1 MEKDRFSWLTP
12 ETLRQAAGEGAFA
25 RGAEYHA
32 LGQVLSLAEYDGA
45 IAAVVQGARAY
56 RVLLR
61 GGARGIAGRCNCPIG
76 DRGAFCK
83 HCVAAGLGFLEKQS
97 RPESRQEVVLADAAI
112 HLRLRSRDELVELL
126 LAEALESPRLRERL
140 LLDAANRTGKPIE
153 TRAYLR
159 AVELA
164 LSEAL
169 WSEGDE
175 AAPIYLIELK
185 TSLDCLVDAA
195 RWDDLHAIVPHALAL
210 LAISNGL
217 PPAPTE
223 LLREFSRWLHRL
235 QSRLPRKPNPPPKT
249 DFSEHIS
256 ILPVT

>member
-1 MEKDRFSWLTP
+1 MEKERFSWLSP
-12 ETLRQAAGEGAFA
+12 DALRQAAGEGAFA

-61 GGARGIAGRCNCPIG
+61 AGAQGIAGRCNCPVG
-76 DRGAFCK
+76 DRGACCK
-83 HCVAAGLGFLEKQS
+83 HCVAAGLGFLEKQR

-112 HLRLRSRDELVELL
+112 HLRVRSRDELVELL
-126 LAEALESPRLRERL
+126 LAEALESRRLRERL

-153 TRAYLR
+153 IRAYLR

-175 AAPIYLIELK
+175 AALIYLIELK

-195 RWDDLHAIVPHALAL
+195 RWDDLRAIVPHARAL
-210 LAISNGL
+210 LAISKGL
-217 PPAPTE
+217 PPASTKM
-223 LLREFSRWLHRL
+223 LREFSHWLHHFQTRL
-235 QSRLPRKPNPPPKT
+235 SSNP
-249 DFSEHIS
+249 
-256 ILPVT
+256 